1 MSFKSSLFQLS
12 FVWTPVTIPLLCVVK
27 ITRSDLQCFA
37 YKNLLSLP
45 SHALGFLDKKR
56 LVKGDK
62 DSSVLSLV
70 SH

>member
-1 MSFKSSLFQLS
+1 MSFKNSLLQLS

-45 SHALGFLDKKR
+45 FPALGFLDRKR